1 MIRTLNMLNDI
12 LLKIHSV
19 VLLKAIILTI
29 LKLLFFLSFIVI
41 QKYNSNIFIS
51 KSISLFFKTIF
62 NQVDFQIFNSSQAFE
77 MNVHK

>member
-1 MIRTLNMLNDI
+1 MLNDI

-29 LKLLFFLSFIVI
+29 LKLIFFLSFIVI

>member
-29 LKLLFFLSFIVI
+29 LKLFFLSFIVI

>member
-1 MIRTLNMLNDI
+1 MLNDI

-29 LKLLFFLSFIVI
+29 LKLIFFLSFIVI
-41 QKYNSNIFIS
+41 QKYNSDIFIS